1 MNEEQRSRWPHI
13 GFPRRGWLLF
23 GCDSA
28 YGGTPPE
35 AVAASLVA
43 YITQVMRAPRSLF
56 RSKISS
62 AKYVNNFWA
71 AYLETG
77 ACPVPNPPSA

>member
-1 MNEEQRSRWPHI
+1 MSLP
-13 GFPRRGWLLF
+13 FPLRERGWPLF

-43 YITQVMRAPRSLF
+43 YITQVMRAPRSLS
-56 RSKISS
+56 RSKIGSASVSIIS
-62 AKYVNNFWA
+62 AK
-71 AYLETG
+71 LSMTDRR
-77 ACPVPNPPSA
+77 